1 MKFSAGLTL
10 VAMLAACSAP
20 SSDEERVRDTFATVE
35 RAAEARDA
43 SDVLEHVALSYADS
57 QGNDKAA
64 LQAFLRGYFLANPRV
79 EVLFDVESLELPVA
93 GLARGRVDLT
103 VLPAGDR
110 ATLDVELREQDG
122 EWRVTRADRVRP
134 GD

>member
-20 SSDEERVRDTFATVE
+20 SSDEERVRVTLAGAE

-43 SDVLEHVALSYADS
+43 SDVLEHVATSYADS

-79 EVLFDVESLELPVA
+79 EVLLDVESLELPVT
-93 GLARGRVDLT
+93 GLARARIDLT

-110 ATLDVELREQDG
+110 ATLDVELREQGG